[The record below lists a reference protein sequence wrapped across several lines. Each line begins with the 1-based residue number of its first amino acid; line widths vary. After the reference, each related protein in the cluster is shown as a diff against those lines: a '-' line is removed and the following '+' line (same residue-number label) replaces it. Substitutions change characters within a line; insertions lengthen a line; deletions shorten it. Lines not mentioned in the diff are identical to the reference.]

1 MSTVSGVKADMK
13 KRVYIDKTYA
23 YVIEEEVDIYFKF
36 GNSTIF
42 STGERTYAGDHEG
55 VFEASELII
64 VSSAEIEEFYG
75 MMEASR
81 QTKSEILVTQGIVT
95 FFTGIPFVEYCGH
108 RQRQSI
114 TPIEFEDKD
123 FRFKVGDQ
131 DFTSDLKLLLQK
143 LEHDKAIFVSLL
155 DRWRK
160 ATYLVEESVDANLYH
175 DEAILDYF
183 HIIELLSEVN
193 KDELKTLME
202 TSIQRFL
209 DSFYSC
215 NLSYNPNQIN
225 EKINSVKGTLGELLV
240 DKELSIAQKSKFFLK
255 KYGLF
260 DEITGYFMDNLIST
274 RNAIAHGRNIYR
286 NNVLWPV
293 PPFFYLA
300 QDSYQ
305 SLPSLKI
312 LTARMIS
319 CFAGLNC
326 WETEW
331 QQEKFNLLPVK
342 EIFSAFLKEPT
353 KFSEITTESL
363 YEGNSYNISWM
374 AAFWYYTQDTK
385 RFSIERICT
394 AMKAFYTNT
403 SVNESNAIFLFNI
416 SVVLCDS
423 QDKEISD
430 KAIENVKLIVE
441 NQWYPWS
448 NYKDIYGYLEHHN
461 LSPIWYK
468 SYLMNRIR
476 S

>member
-1 MSTVSGVKADMK
+1 MK
-13 KRVYIDKTYA
+13 KKVFIEKTYA
-23 YVIEEEVDIYFKF
+23 YPIEEEFAIYFKY

-42 STGERTYAGDHEG
+42 STGERTFAGDG
-55 VFEASELII
+55 KGIYEASELKI

-75 MMEASR
+75 ITEANR
-81 QTKSEILVTQGIVT
+81 QTKSEILVIQGIVT

-108 RQRQSI
+108 SQTQSR
-114 TPIEFEDKD
+114 TPIEVEDKD
-123 FRFKVGDQ
+123 FGLKVGNQ
-131 DFTSDLKLLLQK
+131 DFTSDLILLLQL
-143 LEHDKAIFVSLL
+143 LENEKSIIISLL

-183 HIIELLSEVN
+183 HIIELLSEVS
-193 KDELKTLME
+193 KDELKTLLE
-202 TSIQRFL
+202 SSIQIFL
-209 DSFYSC
+209 DRFYSD
-215 NLSYNPNQIN
+215 NLIYSPNQIN
-225 EKINSVKGTLGELLV
+225 DKINNMKGTLGELLV
-240 DKELSIAQKSKFFLK
+240 DKELSIAQKSKFFLE

-260 DEITGYFMDNLIST
+260 DEMTGYFMDNLIST

-305 SLPSLKI
+305 SLPSLKV

-319 CFAGLNC
+319 CFAGLKC

-331 QQEKFNLLPVK
+331 EQEKFNLLPVK
-342 EIFSAFLKEPT
+342 EIFSAFLKDPT
-353 KFSEITTESL
+353 KYSEITIESL

-403 SVNESNAIFLFNI
+403 SVNENNATFLFNI

-423 QDKEISD
+423 LDKEISD
-430 KAIENVKLIVE
+430 KAIENVKLIIE

-448 NYKDIYGYLEHHN
+448 NYKDIYGYLDYHN
-461 LSPIWYK
+461 LPPIWYK
-468 SYLMNRIR
+468 SYLLNRTR